1 MKLTFSTVFHLQT
14 DGQTKRTNRTL
25 EQMLRAYISWN
36 QSEWHKCLASLEFT
50 YNNSVQSST
59 GITPFELVYGSRP
72 TMPASI
78 LNEPTSIQVPA
89 TDTFLADMMLK
100 LRLAQDALVS
110 A

>member
-1 MKLTFSTVFHLQT
+1 M
-14 DGQTKRTNRTL
+14 
-25 EQMLRAYISWN
+25 
-36 QSEWHKCLASLEFT
+36 EFT

-59 GITPFELVYGSRP
+59 GIAPFELVYGSRL
-72 TMPASI
+72 TTPASI

-110 A
+110 AQAIQS